1 MKKLLLL
8 TFCIL
13 GCEVDNDTRKAIYEE
28 ELKKTQSMKDCSVEV
43 IGKMLRLYIVRCPL
57 SQTSVMYMNG
67 KRSVNSSLV
76 VADAVPK
83 EDPEL
88 TALKEKAEKLGF
100 EVKKK

>member
-43 IGKMLRLYIVRCPL
+43 IGKMLRLYVVRCPT
-57 SQTSVMYMNG
+57 SKVEVKYKSNQTSVVT
-67 KRSVNSSLV
+67 KIIEENS
-76 VADAVPK
+76 
-83 EDPEL
+83 EDPRV
-88 TALKEKAEKLGF
+88 TALKEAAEELGYKV
-100 EVKKK
+100 EKK